1 MRKRVLITGSNGLLG
16 QKLIH
21 LLSSRNDLELL
32 ACSKGKNRITKV
44 KNFHY
49 KNLDIANKSA
59 LENYIKEILPDVI
72 FNTAAITNVDS
83 CEVEQELCWAVNVN
97 AVENMI
103 SCLEQL
109 QGQNVNYQPHF
120 IHLST
125 DFVFDGENGP
135 YSENDEPNP
144 LSYYAKSKF
153 ESEKIVIKSQVK
165 WSIARTIIVYG
176 VAEEMSRTNI
186 VLWAKS
192 ALEKGETIKIVDDQ
206 FRMPTLAEDLA
217 LGCSLIMDKNATG
230 IFHLSGKDF
239 MSVLEMVNRI
249 ANYFKLNNQLIQAI
263 KTNTLNQAAK
273 RPPKTGFVLDKSNN
287 KLNYNP
293 RSFEEGLAL
302 VAKQLTEK

>member
-1 MRKRVLITGSNGLLG
+1 MRKKVLITGSNGLLG

-21 LLSSRNDLELL
+21 LLSSRNDLELH
-32 ACSKGKNRITKV
+32 ACSKGNNRITTV
-44 KNFHY
+44 KNFQY
-49 KNLDIANKSA
+49 KNLDIVNKSA
-59 LENYIKEILPDVI
+59 LENYLKEILPEVVI
-72 FNTAAITNVDS
+72 NTAAITNVDS
-83 CEVEQELCWAVNVN
+83 CEIEQELCWAVNVI

-109 QGQNVNYQPHF
+109 QNVNYQPHF

-135 YSENDEPNP
+135 YSENDAPNP
-144 LSYYAKSKF
+144 LSFYAKSKF
-153 ESEKIVIKSQVK
+153 ESEKIVIKSQLK

-217 LGCSLIMDKNATG
+217 VGCTIIMDKNATG

-263 KTNTLNQAAK
+263 KTNSLSQAAK
-273 RPPKTGFVLDKSNN
+273 RPPKTGFVLDKAN
-287 KLNYNP
+287 KELNYNP
-293 RSFEEGLAL
+293 HSFEEGLAI

>member
-1 MRKRVLITGSNGLLG
+1 MRKKVLITGSNGLLG

-21 LLSSRNDLELL
+21 LLSCRNDLEIF
-32 ACSKGKNRITKV
+32 ACSKGNNRITSV
-44 KNFHY
+44 KNFQY
-49 KNLDIANKSA
+49 KNLDIANKLA
-59 LENYIKEILPDVI
+59 LEYYLKEILPEVVI
-72 FNTAAITNVDS
+72 NTAAITNVDS
-83 CEVEQELCWAVNVN
+83 CEVEQELCWAVNVI

-109 QGQNVNYQPHF
+109 QLQNVNYQPHF

-135 YSENDEPNP
+135 YCENDTPNP
-144 LSYYAKSKF
+144 LSFYAKSKF

-217 LGCSLIMDKNATG
+217 VGCSLIMDKNATG

-249 ANYFKLNNQLIQAI
+249 AIYFNLNNQLIQAI
-263 KTNTLNQAAK
+263 KTNSLNQAAK
-273 RPPKTGFVLDKSNN
+273 RPPKTGFVLDKAN
-287 KLNYNP
+287 KELNYNP
-293 RSFEEGLAL
+293 HSFEEGLAI